1 LLRYQI
7 WVPVAVAVVV
17 TAIHSH
23 CPLAVVVVESKAEMP
38 VLFIVAH
45 HILQGVDTVV
55 VEEAAAGYR
64 LKVQTVVQEMEG
76 LPSRLEQMGP
86 MVLVQPEVGV
96 EAMVAMVDFQMVIMA
111 TQDLMELQVQL
122 Q

>member
-23 CPLAVVVVESKAEMP
+23 CPLAVAVVETKAEML
-38 VLFIVAH
+38 VLLIVAH
-45 HILQGVDTVV
+45 HISQGVDTVV

-64 LKVQTVVQEMEG
+64 LKVQTVVQESED
-76 LPSRLEQMGP
+76 LPSRLEQMGLT
-86 MVLVQPEVGV
+86 VLVRQAKVV
-96 EAMVAMVDFQMVIMA
+96 EAMEVGLDFQMVITA
-111 TQDLMELQVQL
+111 TQDLMELQVQS